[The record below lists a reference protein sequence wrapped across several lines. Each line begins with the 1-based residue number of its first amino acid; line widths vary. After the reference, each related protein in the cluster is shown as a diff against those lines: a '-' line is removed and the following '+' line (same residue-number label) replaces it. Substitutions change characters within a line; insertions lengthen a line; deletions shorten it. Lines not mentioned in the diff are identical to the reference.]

1 MSVVTIQT
9 LALNAQKIPENK
21 QALEYLEEYGALFGQ
36 AIRKGYSERNKIGKT
51 DKKARELESF
61 ICRQL
66 EEEYKLSASEA
77 RNAYNKSSATY
88 DSQSELVDIY
98 IDESFDRIRELRRT
112 IKKLEF
118 KRNIAQDSGQTSTA
132 SNLTKK
138 IHYKQQK
145 INKVEAKIARLKESR
160 DEGKFSVTFGSERLF
175 EKQYR
180 LEENGYASHEEWLE
194 DWRESRSNRSFFI
207 GSKNYHGGNQ
217 LVRYDTEKHTLTITV
232 TPSLRNKYG
241 STLTLYQIIFPHG
254 EEWLKAA
261 IKPVR
266 RISTRVKKKNGEA
279 IELVE
284 YFECTEQS
292 ELVAVQPKKLQKV
305 ETKRNG
311 SALPVTYEIVRKDGN
326 VYINATIETINPAIT
341 TSLENGSLG
350 IDFNP
355 GSIDWTL
362 IDRHGNLK
370 CHGSIKTNVQDKRS
384 IQTKDIIG
392 KAVSEVVGVAL
403 KYNVPIV
410 IEDLDFAQ
418 KKASMKEKGAKYA
431 RMLSNMAYSQF
442 TQMIESKC
450 LKSGVELIK
459 IHPAYTY
466 VIGVTKYMAVYSL
479 NSGCAAAL
487 VIARRGQGR
496 AEKLP
501 AALASYFKKPADMLK
516 SGAWAKVTKKINI
529 CGGFNRHKFYSLG
542 ESSPEGGS
550 PAVGNWRTR
559 KGIKQARTNSLLHSK
574 LRQTKASCRRDT
586 VQVFVTPHIGQKR
599 RAIGSPDLKGLNP

>member
-1 MSVVTIQT
+1 M
-9 LALNAQKIPENK
+9 PENK
-21 QALEYLEEYGALFGQ
+21 QALEYLEEYGAIFGQ
-36 AIRKGYSERNKIGKT
+36 AIRKGYSERNKLGKT
-51 DKKARELESF
+51 DKKARELESL
-61 ICRQL
+61 ICKQL
-66 EEEYKLSASEA
+66 EEEYKLSGSEA

-88 DSQSELVDIY
+88 NSQSELVDIY
-98 IDESFDRIRELRRT
+98 INESFDRVRELRRT

-118 KRNIAQDSGQTSTA
+118 KRKKAQDSGQTSTA
-132 SNLTKK
+132 TNLTKK

-160 DEGKFSVTFGSERLF
+160 DKGKFSVTFGSARLF
-175 EKQYR
+175 EQQYR
-180 LEENGYASHEEWLE
+180 LEENGYTSHEQWLK

-207 GSKNYHGGNQ
+207 GSKNYQCGNQ
-217 LVRYDTEKHTLTITV
+217 LVRYDVEKQTLTITI
-232 TPSLRNKYG
+232 TPSLREKYG
-241 STLTLYQIIFPHG
+241 STVTLHGVTFIRG

-261 IKPVR
+261 IEPVR
-266 RISTRVKKKNGEA
+266 RTSTRVKKKNGDA
-279 IELVE
+279 IEVVE
-284 YFECTEQS
+284 DLEC
-292 ELVAVQPKKLQKV
+292 VAPPKKVQKI
-305 ETKRNG
+305 ETSRNG
-311 SALPVTYEIVRKDGN
+311 STLPVTYEIIRLDGN
-326 VYINATIETINPAIT
+326 IYINATIETLDPVLT

-362 IDRHGNLK
+362 IDLHGNLK
-370 CHGSIKTNVQDKRS
+370 RHGSIRTNVQDKRS
-384 IQTKDIIG
+384 VQTKDIIG
-392 KAVSEVVGVAL
+392 KAVSEVARIAL
-403 KYNVPIV
+403 EYNVPVV

-450 LKSGVELIK
+450 LKSGIELIK
-459 IHPAYTY
+459 IHPAYTS
-466 VIGVTKYMAVYSL
+466 VIGVTKYMAVYGL

-496 AEKLP
+496 TEKLP
-501 AALASYFKKPADMLK
+501 TALASYFRKPEDMLK
-516 SGAWAKVTKKINI
+516 SGSWAKVAKKINI

-559 KGIKQARTNSLLHSK
+559 KGIKLARTNSLLHSK
-574 LRQTKASCRRDT
+574 LRQTNANCRRDT

-599 RAIGSPDLKGLNP
+599 RAIGSPVLKGLNP

>member
-9 LALNAQKIPENK
+9 LALNAQKMPENK
-21 QALEYLEEYGALFGQ
+21 QALEYLEEYGAIFGQ

-51 DKKARELESF
+51 DKKARDLESF
-61 ICRQL
+61 ICKQL
-66 EEEYKLSASEA
+66 EENYSLSATEA
-77 RNAYNKSSATY
+77 RNAYNKSSAAY
-88 DSQSELVDIY
+88 DSQSELVDLY
-98 IDESFDRIRELRRT
+98 IDESDHGIRELRRT

-118 KRNIAQDSGQTSTA
+118 KRKKAQDSGQTSTA

-145 INKVEAKIARLKESR
+145 INKLEAKIGKLKESR
-160 DEGKFSVTFGSERLF
+160 DEGKFSVTFGSAKLF
-175 EKQYR
+175 EKQYS

-194 DWRESRSNRSFFI
+194 DWRESRSNSSFFI

-217 LVRYDTEKHTLTITV
+217 LVRYDAENHTLTITV
-232 TPSLRNKYG
+232 TPSLREKYG
-241 STLTLYQIIFPHG
+241 NTVTLHHIAFLYG

-261 IKPVR
+261 IEPVR
-266 RISTRVKKKNGEA
+266 RTSTRVKRKTGKSREV
-279 IELVE
+279 VE
-284 YFECTEQS
+284 DLSCTEPS
-292 ELVAVQPKKLQKV
+292 ELVAVQPKKIQKV
-305 ETKRNG
+305 ETSRNG
-311 SALPVTYEIVRKDGN
+311 STLPVTYEIVRLDGN
-326 VYINATIETINPAIT
+326 VYINATIETIDPVIT

-370 CHGSIKTNVQDKRS
+370 RHGSIKTNVQDKRS
-384 IQTKDIIG
+384 KQTKDIIG
-392 KAVSEVVGVAL
+392 KAVSEVVKISL
-403 KYNVPIV
+403 KYNVPVV

-418 KKASMKEKGAKYA
+418 KKASMKEKGARYA

-450 LKSGVELIK
+450 LKSGIELIK
-459 IHPAYTY
+459 IHPAYTS

-479 NSGCAAAL
+479 NSGESAAL

-496 AEKLP
+496 TEKLP
-501 AALASYFKKPADMLK
+501 TALASYFRKPADMLK
-516 SGAWAKVTKKINI
+516 SGAWAKVAKKINI

-542 ESSPEGGS
+542 
-550 PAVGNWRTR
+550 
-559 KGIKQARTNSLLHSK
+559 IKQARTNRPLNSK
-574 LRQTKASCRRDT
+574 LRQTTAMRRLDT
-586 VQVFVTPHIGQKR
+586 VQVKVTPYIGQKR
-599 RAIGSPDLKGLNP
+599 RAIGSPVLKGLNP